1 MERLKTLL
9 IVVLTLLSFSTFI
22 HLCAQQRQINNRLA
36 SETNC
41 DEIQQSYANV
51 LYRIWIDNP
60 NYVEDIL
67 METDEWCALFDVVGH
82 AWMDYTFKSI
92 DDSLA
97 YEANLK
103 NDTSWVRIPDSTYHR
118 MRSVFPDLPAKQA
131 KPDFIKKVDPIDL

>member
-1 MERLKTLL
+1 MEKLKTFV
-9 IVVLTLLSFSTFI
+9 IVVLLALTGITTYLLEGM
-22 HLCAQQRQINNRLA
+22 QRAHAALPA
-36 SETNC
+36 SEYC

-60 NYVEDIL
+60 NYVEDVL

-82 AWMDYTFKSI
+82 AWMDYTFKSTK
-92 DDSLA
+92 DSLT
-97 YEANLK
+97 YEANLN

-131 KPDFIKKVDPIDL
+131 KPDFIKKIDPIDL